1 MIQVQQMKFR
11 YGQQGFSLLVR
22 EMEVSRGE
30 KLAIVGPS
38 GSGKTTFL
46 DLVAGIQLP
55 ESGTIR
61 VGDMDLSQLG
71 EKSRRDFRSSK
82 MGLVF
87 QEFEL
92 LEYLSVADNIRLPF
106 LINRSISRRSLDSDT
121 LTQLAEQVGI
131 GDKLHRRPHQLS
143 QGERQRVAI
152 CRALVHQ
159 PELLLADEPTGN
171 LDPANKNRIM
181 DLLLDQA
188 EKLSSTLIVVTHDQA
203 LLGRFDRTI
212 DVSEFEV

>member
-1 MIQVQQMKFR
+1 MKFR

-61 VGDMDLSQLG
+61 VGDMDLSRLG

-106 LINRSISRRSLDSDT
+106 LINRSLSRRSLGSDT
-121 LTQLAEQVGI
+121 VTQLAEQVGI

-159 PELLLADEPTGN
+159 PELLLADEPT
-171 LDPANKNRIM
+171 
-181 DLLLDQA
+181 
-188 EKLSSTLIVVTHDQA
+188 
-203 LLGRFDRTI
+203 
-212 DVSEFEV
+212 

>member
-61 VGDMDLSQLG
+61 VGDMDLSRLG

-106 LINRSISRRSLDSDT
+106 LINRSLSRCSQDSGT
-121 LTQLAEQVGI
+121 VTQLAEQVGI

>member
-61 VGDMDLSQLG
+61 VGDMDLSRLG

-87 QEFEL
+87 QESEL

-106 LINRSISRRSLDSDT
+106 LINRSLSRRSLDSDT
-121 LTQLAEQVGI
+121 VTQLAEQVGI

>member
-61 VGDMDLSQLG
+61 VGDMDLSRLG

-106 LINRSISRRSLDSDT
+106 LINRSLSRRSLDSDT
-121 LTQLAEQVGI
+121 VTQLAEQVGI